1 MGFWN
6 VEFNGAANTP
16 VDSQWQFDLGTG
28 WGNNQQETDT
38 NSTANI
44 YQDGNGHLAIKA
56 INTNGS

>member
-1 MGFWN
+1 M
-6 VEFNGAANTP
+6 
-16 VDSQWQFDLGTG
+16 DSQWQFDLGTG